1 MIVAE
6 AVTVTTAGVIVSVSV
21 KIAVAVNVANDVLEI
36 TIVDVEAVV
45 TSIGS

>member
-1 MIVAE
+1 MIVTE

-21 KIAVAVNVANDVLEI
+21 KITVAVDVANDVLEV
-36 TIVDVEAVV
+36 TIVHVEAVV